1 MEIHHKMKTGSK
13 NLDALLGGGVQTG
26 SLTLA
31 YGESGSGKTTI
42 AVSLAA
48 GLLRA
53 DPAAMVAYVDSD
65 AKFSPTRFKQVTGTE
80 DYLRRLLYAQ
90 PTTFEEQV
98 EAIDGLPEQLKPG
111 DLAVFDSITGLYRV
125 ETGDAKKT
133 FTENKELNRQ
143 LGQLKEIAMTAG
155 IAIFITGQVRS
166 ILDSPIPAVEPV
178 APRLLRYWSDTVI
191 RLDNTPMFGV
201 KQATIEKPVA
211 VRGAVR
217 IALSNLGVGD
227 EERRQ

>member
-65 AKFSPTRFKQVTGTE
+65 AKFSPVRFKQVTGTE

-143 LGQLKEIAMTAG
+143 LGQLKEIAMTVG

-201 KQATIEKPVA
+201 KQATIEKPLA

-227 EERRQ
+227 EERWH